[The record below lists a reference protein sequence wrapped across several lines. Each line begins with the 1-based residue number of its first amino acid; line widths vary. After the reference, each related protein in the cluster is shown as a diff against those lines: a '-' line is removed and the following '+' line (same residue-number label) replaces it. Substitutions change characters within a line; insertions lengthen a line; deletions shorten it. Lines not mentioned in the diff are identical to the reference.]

1 MNTLDAV
8 NLCLRKLGESEVTSI
23 DEPYPTLGVIV
34 PALTDNR
41 VKLLTEGR
49 GWWFNSYDVA
59 LNPDTEGAVAVPES
73 ILMFY
78 PDSTDYVYA
87 GTSIVQTG
95 SLDAVI
101 KSPVDG
107 RAILDVEFDRLPRVA
122 RYTIAYAT
130 AHEVYVNDFGPDQT
144 SQAIQAEWAGWYAL
158 LSAANTRQS
167 KLNIRQKPHVARW
180 YQNLRN

>member
-23 DEPYPTLGVIV
+23 DEPYPTLGIII

-41 VKLLTEGR
+41 IKLLTEGR
-49 GWWFNSYDVA
+49 GWWFNAYPVE
-59 LNPDTEGAVAVPES
+59 LTPDGEGEVIVPDS
-73 ILMFY
+73 TLMFY
-78 PDSTDYVYA
+78 PDSSDYTFA
-87 GTSIVQTG
+87 GTQVVNTQN
-95 SLDAVI
+95 LDPVVIGAV
-101 KSPVDG
+101 PG
-107 RAILDVEFDRLPRVA
+107 LAILDIEFEKLPKMA
-122 RYTIAYAT
+122 RYTVAYAA

-158 LSAANTRQS
+158 LSAANTRQA